1 MTVEMANEKTMQ
13 EFESKLKDKNFKA
26 VAHTLRI
33 SVIQFIPMEEF
44 NKKTIISENYNVELK
59 NYISEKSINLI
70 DFFENRKKELEE
82 KGLFVE
88 HMFQKTKDY
97 SQLDILKTA
106 FLDGSSSDFSSVLEL
121 FGITPPP
128 RTTINPKLASS
139 FAC

>member
-70 DFFENRKKELEE
+70 DFFKNRKKELEE

-106 FLDGSSSDFSSVLEL
+106 FVDGSSSDFSSVLEL
-121 FGITPPP
+121 LGITPPEQQ
-128 RTTINPKLASS
+128 
-139 FAC
+139 

>member
-121 FGITPPP
+121 LGITPPP
-128 RTTINPKLASS
+128 NNNKSETSK
-139 FAC
+139 

>member
-106 FLDGSSSDFSSVLEL
+106 FVDGSSSDFSSVLEL
-121 FGITPPP
+121 LGITPP

>member
-121 FGITPPP
+121 FGITPP

>member
-106 FLDGSSSDFSSVLEL
+106 FVDGSSSDFSSVLEL
-121 FGITPPP
+121 LGITPPP
-128 RTTINPKLASS
+128 NNNKSETSK
-139 FAC
+139 

>member
-70 DFFENRKKELEE
+70 DFFKNRKKELEE

-97 SQLDILKTA
+97 SQLDILKTT

-121 FGITPPP
+121 LGITPPP
-128 RTTINPKLASS
+128 KNNKSETSK
-139 FAC
+139 

>member
-97 SQLDILKTA
+97 SQLDILKTT

-121 FGITPPP
+121 LGITPPP
-128 RTTINPKLASS
+128 KNNKSETSK
-139 FAC
+139 

>member
-121 FGITPPP
+121 LGITPP
-128 RTTINPKLASS
+128 RRTINPKLASS

>member
-59 NYISEKSINLI
+59 NYISEKSINII

-82 KGLFVE
+82 KGLFIE
-88 HMFQKTKDY
+88 HMYKKTKDY

-106 FLDGSSSDFSSVLEL
+106 FVDGSSSDFSSVLEL
-121 FGITPPP
+121 LGITPPP
-128 RTTINPKLASS
+128 NNNKSETSK
-139 FAC
+139 